1 MLIILYMP
9 TFFEYGH
16 CLYIFSLFLF
26 GLLSSP
32 LPSYYFYSLSYSM
45 FGSSCSLFSS
55 MPIAF
60 VWPPLSS
67 PLLSSPLLSFANDES
82 VQIQNLSGI

>member
-67 PLLSSPLLSFANDES
+67 PLLSSPLFC
-82 VQIQNLSGI
+82 Q